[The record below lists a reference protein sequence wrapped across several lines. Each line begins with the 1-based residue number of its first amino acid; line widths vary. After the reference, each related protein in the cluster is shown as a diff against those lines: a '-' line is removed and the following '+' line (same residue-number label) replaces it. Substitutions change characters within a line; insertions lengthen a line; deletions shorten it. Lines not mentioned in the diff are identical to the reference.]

1 MKGRGREDLNF
12 SVLALKQLVLSV
24 HCQPTHFPHVHVC
37 ICSFVYLFSWC
48 FTQCDTFQFN

>member
-24 HCQPTHFPHVHVC
+24 HCQPTHFPHVHV
-37 ICSFVYLFSWC
+37 YLLLCVFIFMVLYSM
-48 FTQCDTFQFN
+48 